1 MEKSLYEQGRWG
13 MALFIGR
20 GFAAWMH
27 AWAQTTPTR
36 EQGRADSSCT
46 TQHSEGLR
54 LSEPVQTQLVS
65 ALAGMVMDALCQEV
79 A

>member
-1 MEKSLYEQGRWG
+1 

-27 AWAQTTPTR
+27 AWTQTTPTR
-36 EQGRADSSCT
+36 EKD
-46 TQHSEGLR
+46 HSDTPCALEPSEAIR
-54 LSEPVQTQLVS
+54 LSEPVQTQMVS
-65 ALAGMVMDALCQEV
+65 ALAVMVMDAFCQEV